1 MPFEANDIASIAQA
15 LKNLEAP
22 AQQGINAVSLKL
34 PDFWT
39 DKPEVWF
46 ARVEAQFGTKNINQD
61 QTKFVYVVS
70 SLDNTTAGVV
80 QAILTDPPAANK
92 YNALKAPLLAA
103 FGKRQVQ
110 KDSELLSIAG
120 LGDMKLTALLRRL
133 QSLNSDPA
141 MLFRAHFLALLP
153 SEVRSVLAG
162 REIPDIAD
170 LAKAADRV
178 MEAKGF
184 DTHQVAAAASQWKPA
199 SQFQNPRRTPTRQGG
214 GDVEG
219 YKESTHVCYYHIRY
233 GKDARRCQP
242 WCLLNDRLRGQPK
255 NTGARDGG
263 AQGNSS
269 AGRQ

>member
-1 MPFEANDIASIAQA
+1 MPLEANDIASIAQA
-15 LKNLEAP
+15 LKDLGAP
-22 AQQGINAVSLKL
+22 AQQGINAFSLKL
-34 PDFWT
+34 PEFWT
-39 DKPEVWF
+39 DKPEVWL
-46 ARVEAQFGTKNINQD
+46 AREEAQFGTKNINQD

-80 QAILTDPPAANK
+80 QAILMDPPAANK

-120 LGDMKLTALLRRL
+120 LGDMKPTALLHRL

-141 MLFRAHFLALLP
+141 MLFRAHLLALLP

-184 DTHQVAAAASQWKPA
+184 DTHQVAAVASQWKPA

-214 GDVEG
+214 GG
-219 YKESTHVCYYHIRY
+219 TS
-233 GKDARRCQP
+233 KDTKRAPMCVTTTFDTARMP
-242 WCLLNDRLRGQPK
+242 SAASP
-255 NTGARDGG
+255 GAY
-263 AQGNSS
+263 
-269 AGRQ
+269 

>member
-1 MPFEANDIASIAQA
+1 MPLEANDIASIAQA
-15 LKNLEAP
+15 LKDLGAP

-61 QTKFVYVVS
+61 QTKFDYVVS
-70 SLDNTTAGVV
+70 SLDNTTAGEV
-80 QAILTDPPAANK
+80 QAILTDPPAADK
-92 YNALKAPLLAA
+92 YNALKAALLAA
-103 FGKRQVQ
+103 FGKTQAQ

-120 LGDMKLTALLRRL
+120 LGDMKPTALLRRL

-141 MLFRAHFLALLP
+141 TLFRAHFLALLP

-184 DTHQVAAAASQWKPA
+184 DTHQVAAVASQWKPA
-199 SQFQNPRRTPTRQGG
+199 SQFQNPCRTPTRQGG
-214 GDVEG
+214 GG
-219 YKESTHVCYYHIRY
+219 TS
-233 GKDARRCQP
+233 KDTKRAPTCVTTTFDTARMP
-242 WCLLNDRLRGQPK
+242 GTASP
-255 NTGARDGG
+255 GAY
-263 AQGNSS
+263 
-269 AGRQ
+269 